1 MSKTEIKWRK
11 YPEEKPKNNSNIPY
25 LVTWLF
31 DAFGTKEPTVDMFY
45 YEEDSFKWNPENEVI
60 AWAYMPEPYNPKENN
75 NESR

>member
-1 MSKTEIKWRK
+1 MSENKVIWHK

-60 AWAYMPEPYNPKENN
+60 AWAYMPEPDKGEG
-75 NESR
+75 NE